1 MTEAKPRGSR
11 RVLTATNR
19 HLGRLPVE
27 LQDDALCEIARELS
41 RQVDAG
47 QVSAAT
53 QLTKVLGELRKL
65 AAPVV
70 TKSAAAAPVAEQED
84 GPDVVDEL
92 ARMRADRLAGAAGV
106 VRPIR
111 GDQRRAGGAGAG

>member
-1 MTEAKPRGSR
+1 MAEAKPRGSR

-19 HLGRLPVE
+19 HLRRLPAE

-53 QLTKVLGELRKL
+53 QLTRVLGELRKL
-65 AAPVV
+65 AAPAVA
-70 TKSAAAAPVAEQED
+70 KAAAAVAQAEQED
-84 GPDVVDEL
+84 GPDELDEL
-92 ARMRADRLAGAAGV
+92 ERRRADRLASAAGV

-111 GDQRRAGGAGAG
+111 GDQRRAGGAVPG